1 MKKAFKVLILDY
13 KVSNLKSVS
22 NALNYLEIKNE
33 ITSEAKKIINSDGVI
48 LPGVGSFSQGMH
60 NLNSLDLI
68 EPIKEFIFS
77 EKPFVGICLGM
88 QLLFDRSYEFCNSP
102 GLGVFKGEVKS
113 FRTKNKFCRIPH
125 VGWNKVD
132 INTSIPKD
140 NSKLNPFK
148 NISKNQNL
156 FYFVHSF
163 FALPENSDNILTE
176 TNYANIKFCSS
187 ILKKNVFASQFHPE
201 KSGNSGLKVLKNIFG
216 NFQ

>member
-1 MKKAFKVLILDY
+1 MKKAFKVSILDY

-33 ITSEAKKIINSDGVI
+33 ITSEAKKIINSDGVV

-60 NLNSLDLI
+60 NLNALDLT
-68 EPIKEFIFS
+68 EPIKEFISS

-88 QLLFDRSYEFCNSP
+88 QLLFDRSFEFCNSP
-102 GLGVFKGEVKS
+102 GLGILKGEVKS

-132 INTSIPKD
+132 INTLISKD
-140 NSKLNPFK
+140 NSKMNPFK
-148 NISKNQNL
+148 NISKNKNL

-163 FALPENSDNILTE
+163 FALPDNSDNILTE
-176 TNYANIKFCSS
+176 TNYENIKFCSS

-201 KSGNSGLKVLKNIFG
+201 KSGNNGLKVLKNFFG